1 MDNTLMKLKLLA
13 RTESTLLRLQAQRTG
28 KQIVFLAVAVGM
40 VLLTVVMLNVG
51 TFELLAEYV
60 GKAYSAFIMAGANAL
75 LATVLVVLA
84 LTLKP
89 GREEQ
94 MAREIREMVV
104 HDISSD
110 AEKVKEQVT
119 KVSDGVRDF
128 QSGLSSFS
136 SGIYDGLSSLA
147 SLGPLITSI
156 LELIRRRKS

>member
-1 MDNTLMKLKLLA
+1 MDNTLIKLKLLA

-28 KQIVFLAVAVGM
+28 KQIVLLALAVGM
-40 VLLTVVMLNVG
+40 VVLTVVMLNVG
-51 TFELLAEYV
+51 TFALLADSV
-60 GKAYSAFIMAGANAL
+60 GYANAGFIMAGANAL
-75 LATVLVVLA
+75 LATVLVILA
-84 LTLKP
+84 LILKP

-119 KVSDGVRDF
+119 KVSDGVREF

-136 SGIYDGLSSLA
+136 AGIHGGLSSLA
-147 SLGPLITSI
+147 SLGPLISSI
-156 LELIRRRKS
+156 LDLIRRRKP

>member
-60 GKAYSAFIMAGANAL
+60 GKAYSAFIMAAANAL

-89 GREEQ
+89 GRE
-94 MAREIREMVV
+94 
-104 HDISSD
+104 DSD
-110 AEKVKEQVT
+110 HMTETLLTLRIAGQPNEAVCLQLVL
-119 KVSDGVRDF
+119 S
-128 QSGLSSFS
+128 LSSHDPRQLLMWS
-136 SGIYDGLSSLA
+136 
-147 SLGPLITSI
+147 
-156 LELIRRRKS
+156 